1 MEKCNFKY
9 CNNMAFLSSS
19 LQIREAAG
27 IADKMKPFLREAD
40 PNDLKSPI
48 IEYEILAHF
57 GILHIVNL
65 LTNWHESKS

>member
-1 MEKCNFKY
+1 
-9 CNNMAFLSSS
+9 MAFLSSS

-48 IEYEILAHF
+48 IEYEIFRQDKVDAYIENQRNRQL
-57 GILHIVNL
+57 ISKVNQL
-65 LTNWHESKS
+65 YQSKQKH